1 MRKLTASILSSSNL
15 RLTANQP
22 KIIESK
28 LSFAY
33 MNNKFRSPN
42 KVKSNNQNYRQNFFS
57 LAIKKVLTHSR
68 LLFTAATV
76 LILNLGFIN
85 NLALANSTGTGGT
98 ISFQGAIW
106 VPPCENK
113 LNNGVIE
120 TSCWNEKNG
129 ETTTVKNR
137 PATLNRYA
145 AINLLQSKAKA
156 SFYWINTE
164 KQWGVYQV
172 TYK

>member
-42 KVKSNNQNYRQNFFS
+42 KVKSNNQNYRQNLFS

-68 LLFTAATV
+68 LLFTTAII

-85 NLALANSTGTGGT
+85 NSSGAGGT

-106 VPPCENK
+106 FPPCENK
-113 LNNGVIE
+113 LNNDVIE

-137 PATLNRYA
+137 PATLSRYA
-145 AINLLQSKAKA
+145 AINLPQSKAKA